1 MESKI
6 ILAGFGGQG
15 ILVAG
20 KLLAVAAI
28 KDKKE
33 ATHYPSYGAEMRG
46 GTCNCSIVVSE
57 KVIASPVI
65 SSPDVVLAF
74 NKPSKDKYEPIASKG
89 AIFIVNSS
97 LVDEKV
103 KRDDLKSS
111 YIDATNIAIKLG
123 NVRATNM
130 VMLGALAKLGI
141 VSVDGLTL
149 ALKDVFPNFKPELLE
164 LNIKAIKAGYDAI

>member
-20 KLLAVAAI
+20 RLLAIAAI

-46 GTCNCSIVVSE
+46 GTCNCSIVISE
-57 KVIASPVI
+57 KIIASPVI
-65 SSPDVVLAF
+65 GTPGVVLAF
-74 NKPSKDKYEPIASKG
+74 NKPSKDKYEPLAEKG

-97 LVDEKV
+97 LVEEKI
-103 KRDDLKSS
+103 KRDNLNVE
-111 YIDATNIAIKLG
+111 YVDATNIAIKLG
-123 NVRATNM
+123 NVKMTNM
-130 VMLGALAKLGI
+130 VMLGTLAKKGV
-141 VSVDGLTL
+141 VSLDSLKL
-149 ALKDVFPNFKPELLE
+149 ALKEVFPNFKEELLDS
-164 LNIKAIKAGYDAI
+164 NRKAIKAGYDAV